1 MLLIAL
7 LIAFTFPI
15 AFLVILNRFDLYN
28 TGKFHFNLLTLA
40 GGVVAYYVAAH
51 INPWVVNMG
60 WAPWSTVVRFVAPVV
75 EEILKSLILI
85 YLVQRADFNY
95 VVDGALYGFGAGIGF
110 AVIEN
115 YEYVTGNAQ
124 IALVLALVR
133 VFSTNLMHA
142 TGSGLIGTA
151 LAYSRGDKNKRQG
164 FFIILG
170 GFAVAML
177 FHGLFN
183 TMVNAGAFLVLAI
196 AYGVIGLWLIWT
208 IIRRGMNIQKDWV
221 AEKLGMADRVT
232 LEETKVVSNI
242 ETVNEVL
249 RPVEQRFGT
258 EKAGLVRN
266 LIYKQ
271 AEIGIKRKLLE
282 SVTSDVRKA
291 EMETIIKELV
301 AEVDD
306 LRKNIGAYCMM
317 MVREVYLG
325 QDLQMWNLLNARVA
339 AAGLGQKGGGLWDR
353 VATRVKQNPD
363 EAEKP

>member
-1 MLLIAL
+1 MLVTAL

-40 GGVVAYYVAAH
+40 GGLVAYFIAAQ

-60 WAPWSTVVRFVAPVV
+60 WASWSTVVRFVAPVV

-124 IALVLALVR
+124 VALVLALVR

-164 FFIILG
+164 IFIILG
-170 GFAVAML
+170 GYAVAML

-183 TMVNAGAFLVLAI
+183 TMVNAGAFLILAI

-208 IIRRGMNIQKDWV
+208 IIRRGMNIQKNWV

-242 ETVNEVL
+242 EAVHEVL
-249 RPVEQRFGT
+249 NPVEQRFGT

-282 SVTSDVRKA
+282 SVTSDVRKT
-291 EMETIIKELV
+291 EMETIIKDLA
-301 AEVDD
+301 AEVDE

-325 QDLQMWNLLNARVA
+325 QDLQIWNLLNARVA
-339 AAGLGQKGGGLWDR
+339 AAGLGQKGGGLWNR
-353 VATRVKQNPD
+353 VSARLKDSSSQKED
-363 EAEKP
+363 Q